1 MIKKTAFLHAALL
14 GLSLAAL
21 PLASCTPDSMRKSAD
36 REVKRTLFSKL
47 RTVPNAGTGLMD
59 VTPPPPMSL
68 ADLEKAGSGQEFL
81 GDRAHLEKNARVLP
95 LTEALKLAV
104 VHNRDYR
111 NEKELL
117 YLQALDLTLSR
128 HQFTPIFT
136 ATGSA
141 DTLRKIDPVIQT
153 IREPNPAFPAAQ
165 QAAAAAT
172 AANNAAAAAA
182 GQPAPP
188 AVTPAVPQFLERQI
202 TTLVTENTFAA
213 TGNVGVSVLTRTGA
227 RIATDFTTDFLRFL
241 SGDVP
246 NASNSSLAVTLTQPL
261 LRGAGYRATM
271 ENLTQAE
278 RDLLYSIRDFTQY
291 RKTFTVDIT
300 SRYYRTLEARDA
312 AKNGY
317 LAYRAFE
324 TILESE
330 RALGEEGRR
339 TSSQLGLIEQA
350 SLRYKRLWIS
360 AVRTYEQ
367 QLDDLKIALG
377 ISVEERVILDD
388 KELSK
393 LTLDEPKFSMDE
405 TIRTALVT
413 RLDLYNQ
420 RNSLEDTE
428 RKIKV
433 AAQNLLPQLDI
444 GGRYEILSTEDDERV
459 NLNLDRSRLTGSAV
473 VDLRLDKKA
482 DRNNYRAALIS
493 QQRAARVLDLAEE
506 NVRNAVRIDWRDLDT
521 ARKQY
526 DIAQTGV
533 DLSTR
538 RLEEEE
544 LLRSLGRG
552 TARDLIDAQQD
563 LIEARNALTAALIS
577 HTLARLRLWRDMG
590 ILYIKKDGSWIHVL
604 NQEAKLA
611 ADE

>member
-1 MIKKTAFLHAALL
+1 MTKKTASLHALF

-21 PLASCTPDSMRKSAD
+21 PLASCSPGYMRKSAD

-47 RTVPNAGTGLMD
+47 VTVPNAGTGLMD
-59 VTPPPPMSL
+59 ITPPSPVSL
-68 ADLEKAGSGQEFL
+68 AELSKAGNGPEFL

-95 LTEALKLAV
+95 LSEALKLAV

-111 NEKELL
+111 NEKEILFL
-117 YLQALDLTLSR
+117 EALDLTLVR
-128 HQFTPIFT
+128 HEFAPIFT
-136 ATGSA
+136 ATGEA
-141 DTLRKIDPVIQT
+141 DTLRKIDPIVST
-153 IREPNPAFPAAQ
+153 LREPNPAYPAAAA
-165 QAAAAAT
+165 AAAAAT

-182 GQPAPP
+182 GTAAPP
-188 AVTPAVPQFLERQI
+188 AVTTAVPQFLERQI
-202 TTLVTENTFAA
+202 TTLVTENTFTA

-227 RIATDFTTDFLRFL
+227 RIAADFTTDFLRFL
-241 SGDVP
+241 TGSGPSV
-246 NASNSSLAVTLTQPL
+246 SNSSLAVTLTQPL

-278 RDLLYSIRDFTQY
+278 RNLLYSIRDFTQY

-300 SRYYRTLEARDA
+300 SKYYRTLEARDA
-312 AKNGY
+312 AKNGHF
-317 LAYRAFE
+317 AYRAFE
-324 TILESE
+324 IILESE
-330 RALGEEGRR
+330 RALNDEGRR
-339 TSSQLGLIEQA
+339 TSSQIGLIEQA
-350 SLRYKRLWIS
+350 SLRYKRLWIA
-360 AVRTYEQ
+360 AVRNYEQ

-377 ISVEERVILDD
+377 IPVEERVILDD
-388 KELSK
+388 KELAK
-393 LTLDEPKFSMDE
+393 LTLEDPDISMDD
-405 TIRTALVT
+405 TMKTALVT

-420 RNSLEDTE
+420 RNTLEDSE

-433 AAQNLLPQLDI
+433 AAQNLLPQLDV
-444 GGRYEILSTEDDERV
+444 GARYEVLGTKDNNKV
-459 NLNLDRSRLTGSAV
+459 NLDLDRTRLTGTGV

-506 NVRNAVRIDWRDLDT
+506 NVRNAIRTNWRDLDT

-533 DLSTR
+533 DLSAR

-544 LLRSLGRG
+544 LLRTLGRG

-563 LIEARNALTAALIS
+563 LIEARNLLTGALIS

-590 ILYIKKDGSWIHVL
+590 ILYIQKDGSWIRVL

>member
-1 MIKKTAFLHAALL
+1 MTKKTASLHALL

-21 PLASCTPDSMRKSAD
+21 PLASCSPGYMRKSAD

-47 RTVPNAGTGLMD
+47 VTVPNAGTGLLD
-59 VTPPPPMSL
+59 ITPPGPVSL
-68 ADLEKAGSGQEFL
+68 AELSKAGNGPEFL
-81 GDRAHLEKNARVLP
+81 GDRAHLEKNARIIP
-95 LTEALKLAV
+95 LAEALKMAV
-104 VHNRDYR
+104 THNRDYR

-117 YLQALDLTLSR
+117 FLEALDLTLVR
-128 HQFTPIFT
+128 HEFAPIFT
-136 ATGSA
+136 ATGTA
-141 DTLRKIDPVIQT
+141 DTLRRIDPVVST
-153 IREPNPAFPAAQ
+153 LREPNPAYPAAAA
-165 QAAAAAT
+165 AAAAAT

-188 AVTPAVPQFLERQI
+188 AVTTAVPQFLERQI
-202 TTLVTENTFAA
+202 TTLVTENTFTA

-227 RIATDFTTDFLRFL
+227 RIAADFTTDFLRFL
-241 SGDVP
+241 TGSGPSV
-246 NASNSSLAVTLTQPL
+246 SNSSLAVTLTQPL

-278 RDLLYSIRDFTQY
+278 RNLLYSIRDFTQY
-291 RKTFTVDIT
+291 RKSFTVDIT

-324 TILESE
+324 AILESE

-350 SLRYKRLWIS
+350 SLRYKRLWIA
-360 AVRTYEQ
+360 AVRVYEQ

-377 ISVEERVILDD
+377 VPVEERVILDD

-393 LTLDEPKFSMDE
+393 LSLEDPQMSVDD
-405 TIRTALVT
+405 TIKTALIT

-428 RKIKV
+428 RKVKV

-444 GGRYEILSTEDDERV
+444 GGRYEVLGTEDNDKL
-459 NLNLDRSRLTGSAV
+459 NLNLDRTRLTGTGV

-482 DRNNYRAALIS
+482 DRNNYRATLIS

-506 NVRNAVRIDWRDLDT
+506 NVRNAIRTNWRDLDT

-533 DLSTR
+533 ELSAR

-544 LLRSLGRG
+544 LLRTLGRG

-590 ILYIKKDGSWIHVL
+590 ILYIQKDGSWIRVL

>member
-1 MIKKTAFLHAALL
+1 MTKKTASLHAFL

-21 PLASCTPDSMRKSAD
+21 PLASCSPGFMRKSAD
-36 REVKRTLFSKL
+36 REVKSTLFSKL
-47 RTVPNAGTGLMD
+47 VTVPNAGTGLMD
-59 VTPPPPMSL
+59 ITPPPPVSL
-68 ADLEKAGSGQEFL
+68 AELSRAGNGPEFL

-95 LTEALKLAV
+95 LAEALKLAV

-111 NEKELL
+111 NEKEILFL
-117 YLQALDLTLSR
+117 EALDLTLVR
-128 HQFTPIFT
+128 HEFAPIFT
-136 ATGSA
+136 ATGTT
-141 DTLRKIDPVIQT
+141 DTLRQIDPVIST
-153 IREPNPAFPAAQ
+153 LREPNPAYPAAAA
-165 QAAAAAT
+165 AAAAAT

-182 GQPAPP
+182 GTAAPP
-188 AVTPAVPQFLERQI
+188 AITPAVPQFLERQI
-202 TTLVTENTFAA
+202 TTLVTENTFTA

-227 RIATDFTTDFLRFL
+227 RIAADFTTDFLRFL
-241 SGDVP
+241 TGSGPSV
-246 NASNSSLAVTLTQPL
+246 SNSSLAVTLTQPL

-278 RDLLYSIRDFTQY
+278 RNLLYSIRDFTQY
-291 RKTFTVDIT
+291 RKTFAVDIT
-300 SRYYRTLEARDA
+300 SKYYRTLEARDA
-312 AKNGY
+312 AKNGHF
-317 LAYRAFE
+317 AYRAFE
-324 TILESE
+324 VILESE
-330 RALGEEGRR
+330 RALNDEGRR
-339 TSSQLGLIEQA
+339 TSSQIGLIEQA
-350 SLRYKRLWIS
+350 SLRYKRLWIA
-360 AVRTYEQ
+360 AVRVYEQ

-377 ISVEERVILDD
+377 IPVEERVILDD
-388 KELSK
+388 RELAK
-393 LTLDEPKFSMDE
+393 LSLEDPNIGMED
-405 TIRTALVT
+405 TIKTALVT

-420 RNSLEDTE
+420 RNTLEDSE

-433 AAQNLLPQLDI
+433 ASQNLLPQLDV
-444 GGRYEILSTEDDERV
+444 GARYEVLGTKDNNKV
-459 NLNLDRSRLTGSAV
+459 NLDLDRSRLTGTGI

-482 DRNNYRAALIS
+482 DRNNYRSALIS

-506 NVRNAVRIDWRDLDT
+506 NVRNAIRTNWRDLDT

-533 DLSTR
+533 DLSAR

-544 LLRSLGRG
+544 LLRTLGRG

-563 LIEARNALTAALIS
+563 LIEARNLLTGALIS

-590 ILYIKKDGSWIHVL
+590 ILYIQKDGSWIRVL

>member
-1 MIKKTAFLHAALL
+1 MTKKTASLHAFL

-21 PLASCTPDSMRKSAD
+21 PLASCSPSYMRKSAD
-36 REVKRTLFSKL
+36 REVKGALFSKL
-47 RTVPNAGTGLMD
+47 VTVPNAGTGLLD
-59 VTPPPPMSL
+59 ITPPAPLSL
-68 ADLEKAGSGQEFL
+68 AELSKAGSGPDFL
-81 GDRAHLEKNARVLP
+81 GDRAQLEKNARVLP
-95 LTEALKLAV
+95 LSEALKMAV
-104 VHNRDYR
+104 THNRDYR

-117 YLQALDLTLSR
+117 FLEALDLTLVR
-128 HQFTPIFT
+128 HEFAPIFT
-136 ATGSA
+136 ATGEA
-141 DTLRKIDPVIQT
+141 GTLRQIDPVIST
-153 IREPNPAFPAAQ
+153 LREPNPAYPAAAA
-165 QAAAAAT
+165 AAAAAT
-172 AANNAAAAAA
+172 AANNAAAAAT
-182 GQPAPP
+182 GKPAPA
-188 AVTPAVPQFLERQI
+188 AVTTAVPQFLERQI
-202 TTLVTENTFAA
+202 TTLVTENTFTA

-227 RIATDFTTDFLRFL
+227 RIAADFTTDFLRFL
-241 SGDVP
+241 TGSGPSV
-246 NASNSSLAVTLTQPL
+246 SNSSLAVTLTQPL

-278 RDLLYSIRDFTQY
+278 RNLLYSIRDFTQY

-312 AKNGY
+312 ARNGY

-324 TILESE
+324 AILESE

-339 TSSQLGLIEQA
+339 TNSQLGLIEQA
-350 SLRYKRLWIS
+350 ALRYKRLWIA
-360 AVRTYEQ
+360 AVRVYEQ

-377 ISVEERVILDD
+377 IPVEEKVILDD

-393 LTLDEPKFSMDE
+393 LSLEDPEMTMDD
-405 TIRTALVT
+405 TIKTALVT

-420 RNSLEDTE
+420 RNTLEDSE

-433 AAQNLLPQLDI
+433 ASQNLLPQLDI
-444 GGRYEILSTEDDERV
+444 GARYEVLGTKDNDKLD
-459 NLNLDRSRLTGSAV
+459 LNFDRTRLTGTGV

-493 QQRAARVLDLAEE
+493 QQRSARVLDLAEE
-506 NVRNAVRIDWRDLDT
+506 NVRNAIRTNWRDLDT

-533 DLSTR
+533 DLSAR

-590 ILYIKKDGSWIHVL
+590 ILYIQKDGSWIRVL

>member
-1 MIKKTAFLHAALL
+1 MIKKNSSLHALVW
-14 GLSLAAL
+14 LSLAAL
-21 PLASCTPDSMRKSAD
+21 PLASCTPGYMRKSAD

-59 VTPPPPMSL
+59 ITPPPPISL
-68 ADLEKAGSGQEFL
+68 AELQKAGSGLEFL
-81 GDRAHLEKNARVLP
+81 GDRAHLETNARVLP
-95 LTEALKLAV
+95 LAEALKMAV

-111 NEKELL
+111 SEKELL
-117 YLQALDLTLSR
+117 YLQALDLTLVR
-128 HQFTPIFT
+128 HEFTPIFT

-141 DTLRKIDPVIQT
+141 DTLRRTDPVIST
-153 IREPNPAFPAAQ
+153 LREPNPAYPAAQ

-182 GQPAPP
+182 GTTPPP

-202 TTLVTENTFAA
+202 TTLVTENTFTA
-213 TGNVGVSVLTRTGA
+213 TGNVGVNVLTRTGA
-227 RIATDFTTDFLRFL
+227 RIAADFTTDFLRFL

-291 RKTFTVDIT
+291 RKTFAVDIT
-300 SRYYRTLEARDA
+300 SKYYRTLEARDA
-312 AKNGY
+312 AKNGHF
-317 LAYRAFE
+317 AYRAFE
-324 TILESE
+324 VILESE

-350 SLRYKRLWIS
+350 SLRYKRLWIA
-360 AVRTYEQ
+360 AVRVYEQ

-377 ISVEERVILDD
+377 IPVEERVILDE

-393 LTLDEPKFSMDE
+393 LSLEDAHINMDDS
-405 TIRTALVT
+405 IRTALVT

-444 GGRYEILSTEDDERV
+444 GGRYEVLGNQDNDKL
-459 NLNLDRSRLTGSAV
+459 NLNFDRSRLTGSGT

-482 DRNNYRAALIS
+482 DRNNYRSALIA

-506 NVRNAVRIDWRDLDT
+506 NVRNAMRTNWRDLDT

-533 DLSTR
+533 DLSAR

-590 ILYIKKDGSWIHVL
+590 ILYIKKDGSWIRVL

>member
-1 MIKKTAFLHAALL
+1 MTKKTAPLHALL

-21 PLASCTPDSMRKSAD
+21 PLASCSPGYMRKSAD
-36 REVKRTLFSKL
+36 REVKGTLFSKL
-47 RTVPNAGTGLMD
+47 ITVPNAGTGLMD
-59 VTPPPPMSL
+59 ITPPPPISL
-68 ADLEKAGSGQEFL
+68 AELSKAGNGQEFL
-81 GDRAHLEKNARVLP
+81 GDRAALEKNARVLP
-95 LTEALKLAV
+95 LAEALKLAV
-104 VHNRDYR
+104 VHNRDYL

-117 YLQALDLTLSR
+117 FLEALDLTLTR
-128 HQFTPIFT
+128 HEFAPIFT
-136 ATGSA
+136 ATGTA
-141 DTLRKIDPVIQT
+141 DTLRKIDPVVST
-153 IREPNPAFPAAQ
+153 VREPNPAYPAAAA
-165 QAAAAAT
+165 AAAAAT

-182 GQPAPP
+182 GTAAPP

-202 TTLVTENTFAA
+202 TTLVTENTFTA

-227 RIATDFTTDFLRFL
+227 RIAADFTTDFLRFL
-241 SGDVP
+241 TGSGPSV
-246 NASNSSLAVTLTQPL
+246 SNSSLAVTLTQPL

-278 RDLLYSIRDFTQY
+278 RNLLYSIRDFTQY

-300 SRYYRTLEARDA
+300 SKYYRTLEARDA
-312 AKNGY
+312 AKNGHF
-317 LAYRAFE
+317 AYRAFE
-324 TILESE
+324 IILESE

-339 TSSQLGLIEQA
+339 TNSQLGLIEQA
-350 SLRYKRLWIS
+350 SLRYKRLWIA
-360 AVRTYEQ
+360 AVRNYEQ

-377 ISVEERVILDD
+377 IPVEERVILDD
-388 KELSK
+388 KELAK
-393 LTLDEPKFSMDE
+393 LTLEDPDMSMDD
-405 TIRTALVT
+405 TIKTALVT

-420 RNSLEDTE
+420 RNTLEDSE

-433 AAQNLLPQLDI
+433 AAQNLLPQLDV
-444 GGRYEILSTEDDERV
+444 GARYEVLGTKDNDKL
-459 NLNLDRSRLTGSAV
+459 NLNFDRSRVTGTGI

-482 DRNNYRAALIS
+482 DRNNYRAALVS

-506 NVRNAVRIDWRDLDT
+506 NVRNAIRTNWRDLDT

-533 DLSTR
+533 DLSAR

-544 LLRSLGRG
+544 LLRTLGRG

-563 LIEARNALTAALIS
+563 LIEARNLLTGALIS

-590 ILYIKKDGSWIHVL
+590 ILYIQKDGSWIRVL